1 MKRFASILSIIG
13 MICLSQ
19 SSIAQTGSASL
30 TQLTSTKPS
39 VVRSVHRVPKVKIFR
54 SNPYRVHHIVID
66 NNDEVTVDD
75 EDLMSPYRRE
85 DLFKVVDVDEDL
97 PDRILDRLAD
107 ARKRAVELHTQK
119 WTHMG

>member
-39 VVRSVHRVPKVKIFR
+39 VVRVAKPKLFR
-54 SNPYRVHHIVID
+54 SNPYRYHRIYVE

-85 DLFKVVDVDEDL
+85 DLFKLVDIEEDL
-97 PDRILDRLAD
+97 PDYILNKLAA

-119 WTHMG
+119 WA